1 MLQAHI
7 RRVMGRRFFYDYYS
21 IPVQVN
27 LPFLRWMGHADMLYV
42 GLHLWRKN
50 LVSLRLF
57 PPLNVSPARA
67 CNNMSPNAHTRQIDL
82 NYPDPPSR
90 YHLLR

>member
-27 LPFLRWMGHADMLYV
+27 LPFLRWMGHVDMLLF

-50 LVSLRLF
+50 LGSLKQF
-57 PPLNVSPARA
+57 PPLNVSPDRA
-67 CNNMSPNAHTRQIDL
+67 CSNRSQNAHPRQIDL
-82 NYPDPPSR
+82 N
-90 YHLLR
+90 

>member
-50 LVSLRLF
+50 SL
-57 PPLNVSPARA
+57 
-67 CNNMSPNAHTRQIDL
+67 
-82 NYPDPPSR
+82 PSDSSR
-90 YHLLR
+90 HLTFRPSEPVTTGPKMLIQGKLT